1 MRLKSLHMSKSAM
14 ICFKVAFG
22 CLNYCLVR
30 NAITT
35 VIKQGFKNIFTMI
48 LRIKYKIYG
57 K

>member
-14 ICFKVAFG
+14 ICFKVAYG
-22 CLNYCLVR
+22 CLNYSLVR
-30 NAITT
+30 NAIT